1 MIGSKP
7 QYHLPYT
14 QIYHISQKIENVTM
28 VDLFSQFYLF
38 KLSGCNSSLHRSFKD
53 LEAGILFL
61 NLGIGTYFLLWNCTL
76 RTFVSV
82 H

>member
-1 MIGSKP
+1 
-7 QYHLPYT
+7 
-14 QIYHISQKIENVTM
+14 M

-38 KLSGCNSSLHRSFKD
+38 KLSDCKSSLPRNFKD
-53 LEAGILFL
+53 LEAAILFL

>member
-1 MIGSKP
+1 MIVSKP
-7 QYHLPYT
+7 EYHLPYS
-14 QIYHISQKIENVTM
+14 QIHYTSQKIENVTM
-28 VDLFSQFYLF
+28 VGLFNQLYLF
-38 KLSGCNSSLHRSFKD
+38 KLSGCKSLLLRNFKD

-76 RTFVSV
+76 HTFISV

>member
-1 MIGSKP
+1 
-7 QYHLPYT
+7 
-14 QIYHISQKIENVTM
+14 M

-38 KLSGCNSSLHRSFKD
+38 KLSGCNSSLHRNFKD
-53 LEAGILFL
+53 LEAGILFF
-61 NLGIGTYFLLWNCTL
+61 NLGIGTYFLFWNCTL